1 MSNLIQLYFIA
12 SIYVASHR
20 TIVTIFDPEG
30 FGEWQ
35 NLVQGPQNFKYLT

>member
-1 MSNLIQLYFIA
+1 MFNLIQLYFIA

-30 FGEWQ
+30 FWGMAEF
-35 NLVQGPQNFKYLT
+35 GPETAKI